1 MPRIFDNIDN
11 DLRDALTETLQHA
24 HRADFCVGYFNLRG
38 WRSIDKHIEDWPGGE
53 GNRCR
58 LLVGMQNLPHE
69 ELRRARSLAPAEDQ
83 LDNQAALR
91 LKNRLAEE
99 FREQLTFGAP
109 TNRDEA
115 GLRRLSKQLK
125 AGKVVVKLFLAHPLH
140 AKLYLL
146 HRDDSINPI
155 VGYLG
160 SSNLTQA
167 GLSKQGELNVDV
179 LDHDACKK
187 LDGWFEKR
195 WNDRWCIDISKEL
208 AAIIDES
215 WAREK
220 LIDPYHIY
228 VKIAYH
234 LSQEARAGLTDFR
247 IPSDFGNTLL
257 DFQTAAVK
265 IAAHHLNKR
274 GGVLIGDVVGLGKTL
289 MATALARI
297 FEDDQGLETLII
309 CPKNLVPMWENYRD
323 QYRLRAR
330 VLSISRAI
338 RELPDMRRY
347 RLLVI
352 DESHNLRN
360 REGRTYR
367 AIHEYI
373 RENDC
378 KCILLSATPYNKT
391 YQDLSSQL
399 RLFVPEEEDLGI
411 RPDRLLA
418 DIGETEFI
426 RRHQAPL
433 RSLAAFEQSEHA
445 DDWRE
450 LMRLYLVRRTRSFIQ
465 QNYAQTDPVD
475 GRKYL
480 TFEDGTPS
488 YFPVRVPRTASFE
501 IDEQYARLFAD
512 EVVADI
518 NALELPRYGLGN
530 YVAAAPG
537 VPPTQTETQ
546 VLDDLSR
553 AGKRL
558 MGFCRTN
565 LLKRMESSG
574 HAFLLSLERHIL
586 RNFVFLQAIETGQPL
601 PIGTTD
607 AGMLDTQSYDEDADA
622 AVSDIFDQE
631 EDDTQAEPDAF
642 PFLRTEAD
650 YRQRAAQVYDNFA
663 SRYRRRF
670 RWLSPHLFVEDL
682 YQHLLSDASSL
693 RAILVR
699 FGQWDP
705 VQDAKLA
712 ALRQILVEAHPGE
725 KVLVFTQFADTVQ
738 YLEEQLKSAG
748 IEQLVAVTGSSNDP
762 TQLAWRFSPVANG
775 KRAQVSPEQEL
786 RVLVSTDVLSE
797 GQNLQDC
804 AIVVNYDLPWAIIRL
819 IQRAGRV
826 DRIGQQA
833 RDILCYSFLPA
844 EGIERLIRLRARV
857 RTRLNENAEV
867 VGTDE
872 SFFEDE
878 DTHAVYDLY
887 NEQAGILDGDDDAEV
902 DLASYAYQ
910 IWNNATDGNPALKK
924 AIEEMPPVVHSSK
937 ANQTAPPQPDG
948 ALVYL
953 RTAQDNDALVWL
965 DREGRSVTESQF
977 DILRAAQCQPDTPA
991 LPRHVTH
998 HALVRQAAQSAAS
1011 HDKQVGGQLGRPSG
1025 ARFRTYERLKT
1036 HAEKVKGTI
1045 FDSDPLRRAIDDIY
1059 RHPLRQTAID
1069 TLNRQLR
1076 SGIADEDLA
1085 GLVIEMREDD
1095 RLCIVHGEQERREP
1109 RIICSLGLIGPEE
1122 D

>member
-1 MPRIFDNIDN
+1 MPRIFDNIEN

-24 HRADFCVGYFNLRG
+24 YRADFCVGYFNLRG
-38 WRSIDKHIEDWPGGE
+38 WRSIDKHIEDWAGGE
-53 GNRCR
+53 GNCCR

-69 ELRRARSLAPAEDQ
+69 ELRRARSLTLAEDQ

-91 LKNRLAEE
+91 LKNRLAGE

-109 TNRDEA
+109 SSQDEA

-146 HRDDSINPI
+146 HREDPINPI

-167 GLSKQGELNVDV
+167 GLSNQGELNVDV
-179 LDHDACKK
+179 LDHDAGKK
-187 LDGWFEKR
+187 LAGWFEKR
-195 WNDRWCIDISKEL
+195 WNDRWCIDISAEL

-215 WAREK
+215 WAREE

-338 RELPDMRRY
+338 RELPNMRRY

-378 KCILLSATPYNKT
+378 RCILLSATPYNKT

-418 DIGETEFI
+418 EIGETEFI

-433 RSLAAFEQSEHA
+433 RSLASFEQSEHA

-465 QNYAQTDPVD
+465 QNYAQTDPDD

-512 EVVADI
+512 DVVADI

-530 YVAAAPG
+530 YVAASPS

-586 RNFVFLQAIETGQPL
+586 RNFVFLHAIENGKPL
-601 PIGTTD
+601 PIGATD
-607 AGMLDTQSYDEDADA
+607 AGMLDTQSYDEDTDA
-622 AVSDIFDQE
+622 AVGDVFDRE
-631 EDDTQAEPDAF
+631 NEDEGDA
-642 PFLRTEAD
+642 PALPARLRTEQD
-650 YRQRAAQVYDNFA
+650 FRLSAAQIYQNFA
-663 SRYRRRF
+663 GRYHSRF
-670 RWLSPHLFVEDL
+670 RWVSRHLFV
-682 YQHLLSDASSL
+682 
-693 RAILVR
+693 
-699 FGQWDP
+699 
-705 VQDAKLA
+705 
-712 ALRQILVEAHPGE
+712 
-725 KVLVFTQFADTVQ
+725 
-738 YLEEQLKSAG
+738 
-748 IEQLVAVTGSSNDP
+748 
-762 TQLAWRFSPVANG
+762 
-775 KRAQVSPEQEL
+775 
-786 RVLVSTDVLSE
+786 
-797 GQNLQDC
+797 
-804 AIVVNYDLPWAIIRL
+804 
-819 IQRAGRV
+819 
-826 DRIGQQA
+826 
-833 RDILCYSFLPA
+833 
-844 EGIERLIRLRARV
+844 
-857 RTRLNENAEV
+857 
-867 VGTDE
+867 
-872 SFFEDE
+872 
-878 DTHAVYDLY
+878 
-887 NEQAGILDGDDDAEV
+887 
-902 DLASYAYQ
+902 
-910 IWNNATDGNPALKK
+910 
-924 AIEEMPPVVHSSK
+924 
-937 ANQTAPPQPDG
+937 
-948 ALVYL
+948 
-953 RTAQDNDALVWL
+953 DALYAV
-965 DREGRSVTESQF
+965 
-977 DILRAAQCQPDTPA
+977 
-991 LPRHVTH
+991 
-998 HALVRQAAQSAAS
+998 
-1011 HDKQVGGQLGRPSG
+1011 
-1025 ARFRTYERLKT
+1025 
-1036 HAEKVKGTI
+1036 
-1045 FDSDPLRRAIDDIY
+1045 PLRFLWEN
-1059 RHPLRQTAID
+1059 P
-1069 TLNRQLR
+1069 
-1076 SGIADEDLA
+1076 
-1085 GLVIEMREDD
+1085 
-1095 RLCIVHGEQERREP
+1095 
-1109 RIICSLGLIGPEE
+1109 
-1122 D
+1122 